1 MIRHVSIP
9 ASNPR
14 HVATV
19 LAELM
24 QGRAYPF
31 PGPIPGAF
39 MAASGDAH
47 GTNIEVYPETAAAA
61 PGQGGAPGDFQANPA
76 PPQYWPF
83 HVLLSVQR
91 DEAAIQAIGDREG
104 WRTRRFSRGM
114 PGRPPLFDVIE
125 FWVENRFLIEVSTP
139 DMDPAYLRTCEG
151 LEAMMAARA

>member
-9 ASNPR
+9 ARDAR

-24 QGRAYPF
+24 QGRVHPF
-31 PGPIPGAF
+31 PGPVPGAF

-47 GTNIEVYPETAAAA
+47 GTNIEVYPETAAAT
-61 PGQGGAPGDFQANPA
+61 PGEGGEEGFFVANPA

-83 HVLLSVQR
+83 HLLLSVQL
-91 DEAAIQAIGDREG
+91 DEAQVQAIGDREG
-104 WRTRRFSRGM
+104 WRTRRFGRGGP
-114 PGRPPLFDVIE
+114 PGRPLFDVIE

-139 DMDPAYLRTCEG
+139 DMDPAYLRTCQG
-151 LEAMMAARA
+151 LEAMMARA